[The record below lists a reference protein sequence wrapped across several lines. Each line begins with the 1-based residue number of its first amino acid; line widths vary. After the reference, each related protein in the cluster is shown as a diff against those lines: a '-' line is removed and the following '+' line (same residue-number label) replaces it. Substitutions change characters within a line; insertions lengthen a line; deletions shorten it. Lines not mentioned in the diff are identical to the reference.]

1 MSNELSEEEAAK
13 LGKPPKGE
21 TSDTQ
26 PEEDTGE
33 EAGIERAE

>member
-21 TSDTQ
+21 TSDAQ
-26 PEEDTGE
+26 PEEEAGE
-33 EAGIERAE
+33 EAGTEQAE